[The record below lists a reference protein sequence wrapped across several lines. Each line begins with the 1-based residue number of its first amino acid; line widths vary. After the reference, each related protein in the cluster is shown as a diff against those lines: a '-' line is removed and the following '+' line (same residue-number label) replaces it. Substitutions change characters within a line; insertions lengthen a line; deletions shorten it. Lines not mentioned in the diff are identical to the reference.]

1 VTRALLGDPPVK
13 VTPTGKPLDPLIAEY
28 RRALAPFWPVLAG

>member
-1 VTRALLGDPPVK
+1 VK

-28 RRALAPFWPVLAG
+28 RRTFAPFWPALAG